1 MIGPMTAMPL
11 ENDPDAGRLAARVE
25 RTRERLTLTRD
36 GEPVAVVISA
46 EELAGLEDTLEML
59 RDPGEAA
66 AVDEGI
72 EDVTSGRLHDQDDVL
87 ADLRRRR
94 GDA

>member
-1 MIGPMTAMPL
+1 MVPMSALPL
-11 ENDPDAGRLAARVE
+11 EHDPVAGRLAARVE
-25 RTRERLTLTRD
+25 RERERLTLTRD

-46 EELAGLEDTLEML
+46 SELAGLEDTLELL
-59 RDPGEAA
+59 RNPDDAA

-72 EDVTSGRLHDQDDVL
+72 ADLVAGRVHDEDDVL

-94 GDA
+94 RDT